1 MSNLHKVTKNL
12 QYVVKTGSQTL
23 RCVITAEVHIFPSLL
38 SCMDFCPLKT
48 GKLHQHSLIRLKTY
62 LLAGGKEKKKKLT
75 FTEHLLC
82 SRNCPKLFVCSRYF
96 NPHNHLQGPEVVQGE
111 ASVQSSRAFHF
122 LSRTWRLLK
131 VECLQ
136 KASAYLLSSHTYW
149 EVVFNGTEHSV
160 RTQEHPCPAHTSTA
174 VHDDGSRQVA
184 PAHVANI
191 LYETVCWGR
200 RAVVWPVDEL
210 QLLYNVTSSCLV
222 RQREREESGW
232 GMGVE
237 EERGRGRGRKRRK
250 IYQLFIFE
258 ILFQFL
264 IHQ

>member
-1 MSNLHKVTKNL
+1 MCHYRWSPHFSQPALVHGFLSIKNRQTSSAFSN
-12 QYVVKTGSQTL
+12 KT
-23 RCVITAEVHIFPSLL
+23 
-38 SCMDFCPLKT
+38 
-48 GKLHQHSLIRLKTY
+48 LKTY

-75 FTEHLLC
+75 ITEHLLC
-82 SRNCPKLFVCSRYF
+82 SRHCPKLFVCSRYF

-111 ASVQSSRAFHF
+111 ASAQSSRAFHF

-149 EVVFNGTEHSV
+149 VVVFNGTEHSV
-160 RTQEHPCPAHTSTA
+160 RTQEHPCPAHASTA

-191 LYETVCWGR
+191 LYETVCRGR

-232 GMGVE
+232 EWGWRKREGGGE
-237 EERGRGRGRKRRK
+237 REER
-250 IYQLFIFE
+250 FIS
-258 ILFQFL
+258 FL
-264 IHQ
+264 YSRSCFNS